1 MVALIKPERSARRSE
16 LHVVKEALHTLEPGV
31 LLGVLLIALILHL
44 ELPQKFPL
52 ALGQINRRLHHN
64 TTHQVARLAAPYRH
78 HALATQTE
86 QFAGLGLCRNLQL
99 DPTVQGRHFELATQR
114 SIGKGNGHLAIE
126 VLAVALEDLV
136 LAHRHLNIQIAGRT
150 AIDPLLPFACQA
162 DPVSGIHARRNLH
175 GQGLLILDIASAM
188 TGLAGI
194 TDDLARAATTRTGLL
209 DGEKSLLHA
218 DLARTMAGST
228 GFWPA
233 TTFRTAALTGTAF
246 HMRRHTNFDVRA
258 AHRIFQ
264 VKLQGIAQ
272 ITAAIGTGTP

>member
-1 MVALIKPERSARRSE
+1 
-16 LHVVKEALHTLEPGV
+16 
-31 LLGVLLIALILHL
+31 
-44 ELPQKFPL
+44 
-52 ALGQINRRLHHN
+52 
-64 TTHQVARLAAPYRH
+64 
-78 HALATQTE
+78 
-86 QFAGLGLCRNLQL
+86 
-99 DPTVQGRHFELATQR
+99 
-114 SIGKGNGHLAIE
+114 
-126 VLAVALEDLV
+126 
-136 LAHRHLNIQIAGRT
+136 
-150 AIDPLLPFACQA
+150 
-162 DPVSGIHARRNLH
+162 
-175 GQGLLILDIASAM
+175 SAM

-264 VKLQGIAQ
+264 VKLQGLEQ
-272 ITAAIGTGTP
+272 ITAAVGTGTPAAPATTEDIANAVAKNITEAGTATEAPGAARCRGIHTGMPELVVGRPAVGVRQHFIRFACFLELVFCLFIARIPVRVILHGKAPIRLFDFFFVRRLGNTQYFVIIALCHNLSCHHYLPRTHQPNKASGT